1 MSLHVIKE
9 SYQNLV
15 IKISLSFVFLL
26 TESEIDLK
34 EERGAWDCWCQTS
47 DSSDYEW
54 GIKINHIFIP
64 YHG

>member
-34 EERGAWDCWCQTS
+34 EERGAWDC
-47 DSSDYEW
+47 
-54 GIKINHIFIP
+54 
-64 YHG
+64 